1 MRLRKPKDKTEE
13 FARAREGLRQEYEK
27 GRPETE
33 GPDVVPVEHLRTY
46 GVVELPRV
54 VEIK

>member
-46 GVVELPRV
+46 GVVELPRA